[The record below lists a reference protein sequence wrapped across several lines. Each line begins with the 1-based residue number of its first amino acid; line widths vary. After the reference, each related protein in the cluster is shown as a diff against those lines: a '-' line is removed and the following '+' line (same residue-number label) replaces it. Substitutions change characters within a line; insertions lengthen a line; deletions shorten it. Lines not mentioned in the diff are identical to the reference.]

1 MTLAFSINFMPFS
14 GWSRFTMTW
23 MPARDSLPSHHVS
36 VYWLQLRDLIFN
48 DRCFGLRVVGTLKF
62 HHLRDL
68 LSVGI
73 NCFPLF
79 LFFFFISWQSPATTV
94 YQEWLTGASKSAEGN
109 ICHTDLQTWRE
120 TECRKVLHWIFTGC
134 SRLLYFFS
142 TWTSSCSGAS
152 QACTW
157 SPMMHLYDPKRICV
171 WENVSMWRVRCK
183 EWQTWNRLKW

>member
-23 MPARDSLPSHHVS
+23 MPARDSLPSHYVS

-62 HHLRDL
+62 HHLCDL

-73 NCFPLF
+73 NWFPLF
-79 LFFFFISWQSPATTV
+79 PLFSFLGSVLRPHSTKNDWQVCLNPQKEISV
-94 YQEWLTGASKSAEGN
+94 ILTYRLEERRGVEKYCTKS
-109 ICHTDLQTWRE
+109 LQ
-120 TECRKVLHWIFTGC
+120 VVAGYVA
-134 SRLLYFFS
+134 LLFS
-142 TWTSSCSGAS
+142 TLMSSCSGES

-157 SPMMHLYDPKRICV
+157 SPMMHLYAPKRICV
-171 WENVSMWRVRCK
+171 RADVSMWRANM
-183 EWQTWNRLKW
+183 E